1 MWRKVHGEWTRFFL
15 FSTFDGDITVRSL
28 LRAWKARW
36 GIEVIHRFFKQ
47 NLGLGRCHCRTI
59 QAQENWVWCVVEA
72 FHAVLRVRREVPGMT
87 WRAAQRQA
95 AQNAEKYVLT
105 GMEQDGPLLDAA

>member
-1 MWRKVHGEWTRFFL
+1 M
-15 FSTFDGDITVRSL
+15 
-28 LRAWKARW
+28 
-36 GIEVIHRFFKQ
+36 
-47 NLGLGRCHCRTI
+47 
-59 QAQENWVWCVVEA
+59 WCVVEA

-105 GMEQDGPLLDAA
+105 GMEQDGPCLTPRDTTSAGKWKLLFDAF

>member
-1 MWRKVHGEWTRFFL
+1 GSLTAAGLEGPLGNR
-15 FSTFDGDITVRSL
+15 GDPPVL
-28 LRAWKARW
+28 
-36 GIEVIHRFFKQ
+36 Q

-72 FHAVLRVRREVPGMT
+72 FHAVLGVRREVPGMT

-95 AQNAEKYVLT
+95 AQHAEQYVLT
-105 GMEQDGPLLDAA
+105 GLEQDGPLLDAA

>member
-1 MWRKVHGEWTRFFL
+1 MRPGNFKPLPPEPSCWSL
-15 FSTFDGDITVRSL
+15 FSRPWKL
-28 LRAWKARW
+28 L
-36 GIEVIHRFFKQ
+36 FKQ

-59 QAQENWVWCVVEA
+59 QAQENWAWCVVEA

-87 WRAAQRQA
+87 WGAAQRQA

-105 GMEQDGPLLDAA
+105 GMEQDGALLDAA

>member
-1 MWRKVHGEWTRFFL
+1 SDV
-15 FSTFDGDITVRSL
+15 TVRSL
-28 LRAWKARW
+28 LRAWKARSN
-36 GIEVIHRFFKQ
+36 IAVIHRFFKQ

-72 FHAVLRVRREVPGMT
+72 FHAVVRVRRGVPGLT

-95 AQNAEKYVLT
+95 AQNAKKYVLT
-105 GMEQDGPLLDAA
+105 DLEQDGPLLEAA